1 MTAASW
7 PHAVP
12 FDPES
17 GAASHVWEEIL
28 ASFVRVPSALLFISG
43 EAARYSGWSARAAV
57 ELADALA
64 SRGRTVFLVDLHV
77 DAPDLR
83 ELADANAEGISDVLL
98 FGSSFQ
104 HVARPVP
111 DRAFRFIPAGPAVPD
126 AEDLLRHEGWTHLVE
141 EAVQGEAVL
150 LVYVPWRAR
159 GLDAL
164 HARFQAALFL
174 GGSADARI
182 ASGYLPPEPR
192 VIGVVAPHAT
202 GRPQGPPPV
211 VGPAAAEQARVADSA
226 PVAEDV
232 PTGRR
237 TLVWTLGLALLAFGG
252 AAVYR
257 MASRPETVEPPT
269 APVPAAPVDP
279 GVPVGDA
286 MLYSVAV
293 ESHQDLAAATER
305 VAELKT
311 AEPAMG
317 FYLTP
322 ILVDSV
328 VYYRVQAGPVRD
340 STEAALLQAQ
350 LIARGYKAD
359 DSSEWDIRSTP
370 FAFLLGTFDVREAA
384 AVRAADLAGIGIPA
398 YMLEVPYSG
407 GVTRYH
413 LYCGAYAGPS
423 EADVMRRLLGAAGL
437 DTTLVQRVGR
447 TPS

>member
-1 MTAASW
+1 MTASW

-17 GAASHVWEEIL
+17 GAASHVWEQIL
-28 ASFVRVPSALLFISG
+28 APFVRVPSALLLISG
-43 EAARYSGWSARAAV
+43 EAARYSGWSARAAI
-57 ELADALA
+57 ELAHALA
-64 SRGRTVFLVDLHV
+64 QSDRRVYLVDLHV
-77 DAPDLR
+77 DGPDLR
-83 ELADANAEGISDVLL
+83 DLADPGAEGISDVLL
-98 FGSSFQ
+98 FGSSLE
-104 HVARPVP
+104 HVARAVS

-126 AEDLLRHEGWTHLVE
+126 AEDLLRHEGWHHLVD
-141 EAVQGEAVL
+141 EAVQQEAVL
-150 LVYVPWRAR
+150 LAYVPWRAR
-159 GLDAL
+159 GLEAL
-164 HARFQAALFL
+164 HRRFRASLFL

-192 VIGVVAPHAT
+192 VIGVVAPHAP
-202 GRPQGPPPV
+202 GRTGPPPV
-211 VGPAAAEQARVADSA
+211 VVPAAEQGQAVAEPEEETAEA
-226 PVAEDV
+226 PV
-232 PTGRR
+232 GRR
-237 TLVWTLGLALLAFGG
+237 GILWAAGLILLVFGG
-252 AAVYR
+252 AAVYNL
-257 MASRPETVEPPT
+257 MSAPETVEPPPV
-269 APVPAAPVDP
+269 APVPAPPADP

-293 ESHQDLAAATER
+293 ESHQDLVTATER
-305 VAELKT
+305 VAQLKT

-340 STEAALLQAQ
+340 SAEAAMLQTQ
-350 LIARGYKAD
+350 LIAKGYKPD
-359 DSSEWDIRSTP
+359 DSSVWDIRSTP
-370 FAFLLGTFDVREAA
+370 FAFQLGTFDTREAA
-384 AVRAADLAGIGIPA
+384 AERAADLAGIGIPA
-398 YMLEVPYSG
+398 YVLEVPYSG

-413 LYCGAYAGPS
+413 LYCGAYAGPL